1 MDITQAYLL
10 EKALGGSVDVEDA
23 VVSSR
28 TNLVAGCNPPKP
40 PPPPVLDLALLLD
53 IPDECVVRRAF
64 SQTSMLHWWEFFCYI
79 SVCNQTISSSSLVP
93 NLEFLA
99 PQQGVIKVAL
109 DCKGR
114 DVKTDLKRQRIL

>member
-10 EKALGGSVDVEDA
+10 EKALGGSVDVGDA

-28 TNLVAGCNPPKP
+28 TNLVADSNPPKP

-64 SQTSMLHWWEFFCYI
+64 SQTSMLHWWEFFAVYLCVTKHNI
-79 SVCNQTISSSSLVP
+79 QVHWFPTWSS
-93 NLEFLA
+93 
-99 PQQGVIKVAL
+99 
-109 DCKGR
+109 
-114 DVKTDLKRQRIL
+114 